1 MPHSGPSSVH
11 PLTKRELEI
20 LRWICEGK
28 TYWET
33 ARIIGRRHG
42 TVKKHLQRIYR
53 KIGVENRMAA
63 ANSLREQLSRLPRSD
78 VDDKEE

>member
-1 MPHSGPSSVH
+1 MNM
-11 PLTKRELEI
+11 LL
-20 LRWICEGK
+20 
-28 TYWET
+28 
-33 ARIIGRRHG
+33 
-42 TVKKHLQRIYR
+42 RIYR

>member
-1 MPHSGPSSVH
+1 MPHSGPSSLP
-11 PLTKRELEI
+11 PLTVRELEI
-20 LRWICEGK
+20 LQWNSEGT

-33 ARIIGRRHG
+33 ACILGRPHG

-63 ANSLREQLSRLPRSD
+63 ANWLRSQNLSG
-78 VDDKEE
+78 